1 MTRFQLVAVPVSLA
15 LAGCIE
21 SNFLGTEP
29 PNRVSNPPPIRETT
43 YRDEIVQVLTPKV
56 DILWTIDNSCSMA
69 DEQDKLAENF
79 PLFMDYFLGSGL
91 DYHVGVTSTDID
103 GSYNGSKGKLVNV
116 DGLYVIDE
124 DTPSPIE
131 IFIQMA
137 SLGTTGSGSEKG
149 LGGTYLALEDNRDTF
164 NEGFYRE
171 EASLHTILISDEPD
185 YTPSTIVTQG
195 EFTDWYD
202 GLKDDA
208 DNRSFNCIIN
218 PQTGGEYAATAHT
231 IGGLVFDTDQDWPPL
246 LDQLGV
252 QAAGFKREYFLSH
265 LPVADTIHVSVQD
278 VNGAL
283 FEGFVEAALD
293 KKSGELVGDWS
304 YDDGRNSIT
313 FLEYIPEALATVIIE
328 YTLAAAE
335 NEEQ

>member
-1 MTRFQLVAVPVSLA
+1 MSRFQWAAVSVTLA
-15 LAGCIE
+15 LSGCIE
-21 SNFLGTEP
+21 NYFEPFQP
-29 PNRVSNPPPIRETT
+29 PNRMSDPPPIAETT

-56 DILWTIDNSCSMA
+56 DILWTIDNSCSMS
-69 DEQDKLAENF
+69 DEQDKLAKNF

-103 GSYNGSKGKLVNV
+103 GSYNGSRGKLVDV
-116 DGLYVIDE
+116 DGLNFIDQ

-149 LGGTYLALEDNRDTF
+149 LGATYLAIEDNRDTF

-171 EASLHTILISDEPD
+171 EASLHTIVISDEPD
-185 YTPSTIVTQG
+185 YTPSSLITEG

-202 GLKDDA
+202 GLKDDV
-208 DNRSFNCIIN
+208 DNRSFNCIID
-218 PQTGGEYAATAHT
+218 PQRGGIYASAART
-231 IGGLVFDTDQDWPPL
+231 IGGLVFDTNQDWPPL

-265 LPVADTIHVSVQD
+265 LPISDTIVVSVRD
-278 VNGAL
+278 MNGVVFDG
-283 FEGFVEAALD
+283 FEDA
-293 KKSGELVGDWS
+293 WT

-335 NEEQ
+335 SDEE